1 MSRRFL
7 TVLFLVF
14 NLGMYALAEPATP
27 SAGHPQPAAPSA
39 GHPSAGRPQPA
50 TPSAGRPLPAAP
62 QPATPVDKFHEG
74 LIKVM
79 RSTSYSDRIQL
90 LTPIVESSFDTTT
103 VARVALGRNW
113 RKMEDQHKATITDL
127 MGEVIV
133 TSYASRFPTYTQQYF
148 EILGQ
153 KSIKSNRVIVRT
165 QLHTDSELVDLDYQL
180 VDLDGQWKI
189 FDVVANGVSDLSL
202 KRATYSATFESSGV
216 TGVIEEI
223 RQTIKDNQD
232 KASVH

>member
-1 MSRRFL
+1 
-7 TVLFLVF
+7 
-14 NLGMYALAEPATP
+14 
-27 SAGHPQPAAPSA
+27 
-39 GHPSAGRPQPA
+39 
-50 TPSAGRPLPAAP
+50 
-62 QPATPVDKFHEG
+62 
-74 LIKVM
+74 M